1 MDNEVQLIPAPDLT
15 KFCCDVFQ
23 KVGLSAGDA
32 AITTDVLIAADLR
45 GIDSHGIARL
55 RFYLDG
61 LHKGW
66 IKPGEHASIVQET
79 TVTALLDA
87 GGGMGPP
94 VSYRAMQMAI
104 SKAKQHGLGLVLVKN
119 SNHYG
124 IAGYYAMMALAHDC
138 IGISL
143 TNSYP
148 FAVPTYGRQ
157 AVLGTNPI
165 ALAAPAG
172 KHLPFVLDMATSVIP
187 YGKIELHARASQPL
201 ELGWAVDPQGL
212 PTRQPDQVIR
222 NVGKGPQMGGLLPLG
237 GAGKL
242 LGGHK
247 GYGLMLMVDIL
258 CGVLPGSLFADLM
271 YPSTPEG
278 QPLPAGVGHLFGA
291 IRIDAFRP
299 LEDFKKDMD
308 ELQQRLK
315 DSPKALGEERIVIHG
330 EPEFETAKERAIM
343 GIPIPPKL
351 AEQLRQIASEFGIQ
365 SPV

>member
-1 MDNEVQLIPAPDLT
+1 MDNEILTIPAPDLK

-23 KVGLSAGDA
+23 NAGLSAEDA

-55 RFYLDG
+55 HFYLDG
-61 LHKGW
+61 LRTGW
-66 IKPGEHASIVQET
+66 IKPGDNASIVQET
-79 TVTALLDA
+79 TVTALVDA

-94 VSYRAMQMAI
+94 VSHRSMHMAI
-104 SKAKQHGLGLVLVKN
+104 SNAKEHGIGLVLVKN

-148 FAVPTYGRQ
+148 FSVPTYGRQ
-157 AVLGTNPI
+157 AILGTNPI

-201 ELGWAVDPQGL
+201 ELGWAVDPRGL
-212 PTRQPDQVIR
+212 PTRHPEHVVRD
-222 NVGKGPQMGGLLPLG
+222 VGKGPQMGGLLPLG

-271 YPSTPEG
+271 YPSTPDG
-278 QPLPAGVGHLFGA
+278 QPLPAGIGHLFAA
-291 IRIDAFRP
+291 IRIEAFRP

-315 DSPKALGEERIVIHG
+315 DSPKAEGEERIVIHG
-330 EPEFETAKERAIM
+330 EPEFEKARERSIK
-343 GIPIPPKL
+343 GIPIPAKL
-351 AEQLRQIASEFGIQ
+351 ARQLRQIASDYGLQ
-365 SPV
+365 SPL